1 MVQCGLNAVF
11 FLEFRMTALCR
22 TFLVLLSA
30 LIVSLTPTLC
40 QEEHQHPVPEK
51 LGEAFFP
58 VSCLPA
64 IQKPFN
70 QGVALLHSFAYF
82 AAEKRFLEIARD
94 DPKCAMAHWGV
105 AISFYH
111 QLWEP
116 PITPA
121 DLQRGQLEISKA
133 AALGGPSAREQGFI
147 DALAS
152 FYKDAPRVPYATRA
166 LAYQQGMAAVAAR
179 NPKDRESQTF
189 YALALLATASPAD
202 RNHTNQKRAAG
213 ILEPLFKQ
221 YPQHPGVAHYLIHAY
236 DNPELAQ
243 RGLPAARAYA
253 QIAPSAPHALHMP
266 SHIFTQLGLWQDS
279 IRSNIAARAAAHEQ
293 KDLGEELHSMD
304 FLMYAYL
311 QAGRN
316 GEASQ
321 LLEDLRAM
329 PDLLVSQFKVGYA
342 ATAMPVRYAV
352 ERREWA
358 EAAAIPPKP
367 GSSPEVLAITY
378 WCHALGFARSGKPDA
393 SAPEIEKLNQ
403 SLLHVRERNDEYW
416 AAQVEIQLEEA
427 KAWIAHA
434 GGQHDISVSMLR
446 SAAEKE
452 ESLEKRPVTPGPI
465 IPAREQLAD
474 LLLELHRP
482 TEALREFEASLA
494 NTPRRRGGLSGAAR
508 AAELAG
514 DSTKA
519 ESFRKQLLALD
530 SATTN

>member
-1 MVQCGLNAVF
+1 MNILCQAVVI
-11 FLEFRMTALCR
+11 
-22 TFLVLLSA
+22 LVSA
-30 LIVSLTPTLC
+30 LTVSLPPALC

-51 LGEAFFP
+51 LGKAFFP

-64 IQKPFN
+64 VQDPFN
-70 QGVALLHSFAYF
+70 QGVALLHSFAYS
-82 AAEKRFLEIARD
+82 AAEKRFLDIAQT

-105 AISFYH
+105 AMSYYH

-116 PITPA
+116 PITLD
-121 DLQRGQLEISKA
+121 DLQRGQLEIGKA
-133 AALGGPSAREQGFI
+133 QDLGGASPRERGFI

-152 FYKDAPRVPYATRA
+152 FYRDASRVPYSTRA
-166 LAYQQGMAAVAAR
+166 LAYQKGMAAVAVR
-179 NPKDRESQTF
+179 NPNDQESQIF
-189 YALALLATASPAD
+189 YALALLATASSTD
-202 RNHTNQKRAAG
+202 RHHTNQKLAAG

-236 DNPELAQ
+236 DSPELAK

-279 IRSNIAARAAAHEQ
+279 ILSNIAARAAARQ
-293 KDLGEELHSMD
+293 QGDIGEELHSMD

-321 LLEDLRAM
+321 LLEELQAM
-329 PDLLVSQFKVGYA
+329 PDLPVSQFKVGYA
-342 ATAMPVRYAV
+342 ATAMPVRYAI
-352 ERREWA
+352 ERREWE

-367 GSSPEVLAITY
+367 GSPPEVLATTY
-378 WCHALGFARSGKPDA
+378 WCRALGLARSGKPDA
-393 SAPEIEKLNQ
+393 AAPELEKLDQ
-403 SLLHVRERNDEYW
+403 SLRQLRERNNDYW

-434 GGQHDISVSMLR
+434 DGQQDASASLLR

-465 IPAREQLAD
+465 VPAREQLGD
-474 LLLELHRP
+474 LLLELNRP
-482 TEALREFEASLA
+482 GVALREFEASLA
-494 NTPRRRGGLSGAAR
+494 NTPGRRGGLSGAAR

-519 ESFRKQLLALD
+519 GEFKKQLLALS
-530 SATTN
+530 SATPN

>member
-1 MVQCGLNAVF
+1 MN
-11 FLEFRMTALCR
+11 ALCR
-22 TFLVLLSA
+22 AIIVFLSA
-30 LIVSLTPTLC
+30 LTVFLAPTLC

-51 LGEAFFP
+51 LGEASFP

-64 IQKPFN
+64 VQQPFN
-70 QGVALLHSFAYF
+70 QGVALLHSFAYS
-82 AAEKRFLEIARD
+82 AAEKRFLDIVRD

-105 AISFYH
+105 AISYYH

-116 PITPA
+116 PITSE
-121 DLQRGQLEISKA
+121 DSHRGQLEITKA
-133 AALGGPSAREQGFI
+133 EALGGASPREQGFI
-147 DALAS
+147 DALAL
-152 FYKDAPRVPYATRA
+152 FYKDAPRVPYSTRA
-166 LAYQQGMAAVAAR
+166 LAYQKAMAAVAAR
-179 NPKDRESQTF
+179 NPNDRESQIF
-189 YALALLATASPAD
+189 YALALLSTAPSTD
-202 RNHTNQKRAAG
+202 RNHTNQKLAAS

-236 DNPELAQ
+236 DSPELAK

-279 IRSNIAARAAAHEQ
+279 ILSNIAARAAAHQQ
-293 KDLGEELHSMD
+293 KDIGEELHSMD

-321 LLEDLRAM
+321 LLQELQEM
-329 PDLLVSQFKVGYA
+329 PDLPVSQFKIGYA
-342 ATAMPVRYAV
+342 ATAMPARYAI

-358 EAAAIPPKP
+358 EAAAIPSKA

-378 WCHALGFARSGKPDA
+378 WCHAIGLARSGKPDA
-393 SAPEIEKLNQ
+393 AAPELQKLNQ
-403 SLLHVRERNDEYW
+403 SLKKLREKNDDYW

-434 GGQHDISVSMLR
+434 DGREDVSVSMLR
-446 SAAEKE
+446 AAAEKE

-474 LLLELHRP
+474 LLLELNQAP
-482 TEALREFEASLA
+482 VALREFEASLA
-494 NTPRRRGGLSGAAR
+494 NTPRRRGGLYGAAR
-508 AAELAG
+508 AAEMAG

-519 ESFRKQLLALD
+519 GEFQKQLLALN
-530 SATTN
+530 SATAN